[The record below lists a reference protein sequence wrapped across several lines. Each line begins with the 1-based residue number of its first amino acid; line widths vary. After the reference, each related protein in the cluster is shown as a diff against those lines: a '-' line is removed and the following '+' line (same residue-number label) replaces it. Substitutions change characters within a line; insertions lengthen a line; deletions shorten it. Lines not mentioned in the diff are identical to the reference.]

1 MQFRAG
7 SHLMLGHREYLL
19 YVLQIWFVKPLE
31 IMMLGMVPLNGK
43 EKSILSELWSFMF
56 SMWKLPSAHR
66 YFWTITFLSFLL
78 ITQKYLF

>member
-1 MQFRAG
+1 
-7 SHLMLGHREYLL
+7 MLAFTVLPL

-31 IMMLGMVPLNGK
+31 ITMLVMDPLNGK